1 MRCSTTAL
9 GRLIQS
15 PTMKLWNT
23 VTIIGVG
30 LIGGSIGLALRR
42 KNLAKNVIGVGR
54 RASSLRNAK
63 KCGAVTSTTRDLS
76 KGVADADLIVVC
88 TPVGNIVEHV
98 QQAAQDAPENALI
111 TDAGSTKSAIVESLD
126 GQLPGGIRFIGSH
139 PLAGSEKTGPLSA
152 REDLFDNRLV
162 IVTPTR
168 RSRDSD
174 IDCVEGFWSALGANV
189 CRMTPKAHDQAVASV
204 SHLPHVVAAAL
215 AAATPRRHLPITAT
229 GWSDTT
235 RVAAGDVGL
244 WLEILMQNRD
254 YTLQSLGEFEKWL
267 AKFRTALESGNVGQI
282 TRLLEAGK
290 QNRDAVG
297 S

>member
-1 MRCSTTAL
+1 
-9 GRLIQS
+9 
-15 PTMKLWNT
+15 MKRWNT

-42 KNLAKNVIGVGR
+42 NDLAENIIGVGR

-63 KCGAVTSTTRDLS
+63 KCGAVTSTTTDLS
-76 KGVADADLIVVC
+76 KGVAKADLIVVC
-88 TPVGNIVEHV
+88 TPVGDIVEHV
-98 QQAAQDAPENALI
+98 QQSVLHAQGNPII

-126 GQLPGGIRFIGSH
+126 GKLPTGIRFIGSH

-152 REDLFDNRLV
+152 RADLFDNRTV

-168 RSRDSD
+168 RSRSSD
-174 IDCVEGFWSALGANV
+174 VDRVEGFWSSLGANV
-189 CRMTPKAHDQAVASV
+189 CRMTAKAHDKAVASV
-204 SHLPHVVAAAL
+204 SHLPHLVAAAL
-215 AAATPRRHLPITAT
+215 AAATPKRHLPVAAT

-235 RVAAGDVGL
+235 RIAAGDVGL

-267 AKFRTALESGNVGQI
+267 AKFRTALENGNVSQI
-282 TRLLEAGK
+282 TKLLEAGK